1 MIDITFDKMTIN
13 LLNGLI
19 GAMFESYA
27 CDPFEFSPSVFGVV
41 GFKIENRYYQLT
53 CNLEKIDRFWRE
65 DEVAMLRFDK
75 CGDHMPASRMDGGAM
90 INTPVYDTIIQI
102 DLINDL
108 ESVSFKNEK
117 RSICS
122 TKGIIFHLL
131 SGNEISFEVD
141 TWFSE
146 MITIQRGYNLIDK
159 FTPVDDFLEEWEG
172 CEGYT
177 TSVERKII
185 SLKQPS

>member
-1 MIDITFDKMTIN
+1 MVDMTFDKMTIH
-13 LLNGLI
+13 LLMGLI
-19 GAMFESYA
+19 GTKLESYS
-27 CDPFEFSPSVFGVV
+27 CDPFEFSPSIFGVV
-41 GFKIENRYYQLT
+41 GFKIKNKFYQLT
-53 CNLEKIDRFWRE
+53 CNLEKINRFWNE
-65 DEVAMLRFDK
+65 DEVAMLRFDE
-75 CGDHMPASRMDGGAM
+75 CGVQSPVSRMDGGAL
-90 INTPVYDTIIQI
+90 IDTPVRDTIVQI

-108 ESVSFKNEK
+108 ESVAFEDEK

-122 TKGIIFHLL
+122 TKGIIFRFL

-172 CEGYT
+172 CKGYT
-177 TSVERKII
+177 AAVERKII
-185 SLKQPS
+185 TL